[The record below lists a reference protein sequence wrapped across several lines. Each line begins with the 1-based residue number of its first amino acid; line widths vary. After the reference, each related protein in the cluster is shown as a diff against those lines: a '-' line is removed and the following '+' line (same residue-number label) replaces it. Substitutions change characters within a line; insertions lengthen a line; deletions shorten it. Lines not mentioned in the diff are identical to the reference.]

1 MEKKMEIFKLYS
13 EAFRG
18 AYFWRMGE
26 KFVQNSFS
34 NFKAL
39 FMYADLKNPFDPAP
53 RGQITPA
60 TKDTFLH
67 DEWVHNFPLLI

>member
-1 MEKKMEIFKLYS
+1 MEIFKLYS

-34 NFKAL
+34 ILKL
-39 FMYADLKNPFDPAP
+39 FSCTRIWKIHSIQSPL
-53 RGQITPA
+53 GQITPA

>member
-1 MEKKMEIFKLYS
+1 MEIFKLYS

-18 AYFWRMGE
+18 AYFCRMGE

-34 NFKAL
+34 NFKAP
-39 FMYADLKNPFDPAP
+39 FMYADLKNPFDPVSP
-53 RGQITPA
+53 RPDLPA

-67 DEWVHNFPLLI
+67 DERVHNFPLLI